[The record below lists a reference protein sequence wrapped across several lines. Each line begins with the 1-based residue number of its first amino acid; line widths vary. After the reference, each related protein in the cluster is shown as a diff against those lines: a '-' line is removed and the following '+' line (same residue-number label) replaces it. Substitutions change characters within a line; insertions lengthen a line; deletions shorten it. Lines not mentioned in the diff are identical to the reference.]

1 MIGYIAFRKK
11 QAKSKALKRIK
22 RFYYFFL
29 HLKIKKCYKQIF
41 LPLLLYSFAFGSVVA
56 QIETDKLLKRAK
68 NKTEKKVERRVNK
81 QMGKTLDN
89 IVDAIDGKG
98 KSEDTK
104 SPAAE
109 SQARS
114 VHESEKEEERAGGDP
129 VSAPQEVVKIPE
141 LVWSRFDFV
150 PGDVIIFKDNL
161 EGERNGEFP
170 GK

>member
-1 MIGYIAFRKK
+1 MR
-11 QAKSKALKRIK
+11 AKSQALERTK

-41 LPLLLYSFAFGSVVA
+41 LPLLLYSFAFGSGVT

-68 NKTEKKVERRVNK
+68 NKTEKKVECRVNK

-104 SPAAE
+104 SPAVE
-109 SQARS
+109 SQA
-114 VHESEKEEERAGGDP
+114 
-129 VSAPQEVVKIPE
+129 
-141 LVWSRFDFV
+141 
-150 PGDVIIFKDNL
+150 
-161 EGERNGEFP
+161 
-170 GK
+170 